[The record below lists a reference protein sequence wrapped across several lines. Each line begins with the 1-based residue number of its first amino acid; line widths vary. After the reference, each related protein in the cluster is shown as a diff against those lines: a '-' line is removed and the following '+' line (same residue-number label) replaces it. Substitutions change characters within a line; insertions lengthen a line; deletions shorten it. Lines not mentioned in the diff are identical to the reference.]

1 MPVLVPSVIH
11 TGKLRPRGEKPISL
25 GTTAS
30 LFVEQ
35 MDVPAHSFPL
45 PFLQPV
51 STLLSL
57 FICLRQGPDR
67 TG

>member
-30 LFVEQ
+30 LFVE
-35 MDVPAHSFPL
+35 
-45 PFLQPV
+45 
-51 STLLSL
+51 
-57 FICLRQGPDR
+57 
-67 TG
+67 